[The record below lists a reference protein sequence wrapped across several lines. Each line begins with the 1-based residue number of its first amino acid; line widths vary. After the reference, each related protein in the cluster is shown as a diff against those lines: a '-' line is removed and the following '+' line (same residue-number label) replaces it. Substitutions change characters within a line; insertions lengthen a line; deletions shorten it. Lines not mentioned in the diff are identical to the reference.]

1 MSKIQLLLVLS
12 VLLLPIKVNGQWYPE
27 LSSNLGIVNKIE
39 KISYNE
45 LGAQR
50 NEKEIS
56 WYKNGRIETK
66 KIYDGEETIREFS
79 YSYIEKKRNQEIQ
92 KKVIPANITMHTIKT
107 FDKKGR
113 LRKSKSYSSYR
124 ESSYYLQ
131 SNFEYDELG
140 RTISL
145 KEVSINGKDKSH
157 GNCKVTYPDE
167 RTIKSETFKEGQKK
181 LEWIICYDPET
192 NTAIEETVSFEGTEE
207 IGSRKNKM
215 VGPKE
220 IGWLIRDTIKQ
231 SGNMQIVNKRIIRF
245 KYYYD
250 DKGNWT
256 EMYEVKKDGT
266 EQLREKRKIDYELK

>member
-12 VLLLPIKVNGQWYPE
+12 FLLLPIKVNCQWYPK
-27 LSSNLGIVNKIE
+27 LRSNLEKVNKIE
-39 KISYNE
+39 KISYDE
-45 LGAQR
+45 LETQR
-50 NEKEIS
+50 NEKEIT

-66 KIYDGEETIREFS
+66 KIYDGEEIIREFS
-79 YSYIEKKRNQEIQ
+79 YSYTEKKRNQEIQ
-92 KKVIPANITMHTIKT
+92 KTVIPANITMHTIET
-107 FDKKGR
+107 FDKKER

-124 ESSYYLQ
+124 ESNYYLQ
-131 SNFEYDELG
+131 YNFEYDELG

-145 KEVSINGKDKSH
+145 KETSINGKNKSH
-157 GNCKVTYPDE
+157 GNYKVTYPDE
-167 RTIKSETFKEGQKK
+167 VTIKSETFKEGQKK

-192 NTAIEETVSFEGTEE
+192 NTAIEETVSFEETEE
-207 IGSRKNKM
+207 IGSRKNKV

-220 IGWLIRDTIKQ
+220 IGWLIRDTINQ

>member
-12 VLLLPIKVNGQWYPE
+12 VLLLPIKAKGQWYPK
-27 LSSNLGIVNKIE
+27 LSSNLEIVNKIE
-39 KISYNE
+39 KISYDE
-45 LGAQR
+45 LGTQR

-92 KKVIPANITMHTIKT
+92 KTVIPANITMHTIKT

-113 LRKSKSYSSYR
+113 LRMSKSYSSYR
-124 ESSYYLQ
+124 ESNYYLQ

-145 KEVSINGKDKSH
+145 KETSISGKDKSH
-157 GNCKVTYPDE
+157 GNYKLTYPDG
-167 RTIKSETFKEGQKK
+167 RTIKSEIFKEGQKK
-181 LEWIICYDPET
+181 LEWIICFDPET
-192 NTAIEETVSFEGTEE
+192 NTAIEETVSFEETEE
-207 IGSRKNKM
+207 IGSRKNKV

-220 IGWLIRDTIKQ
+220 IGWLIRDTINQ